1 MMAERRSKM
10 GQVRWA
16 GWAMVFAAAWT
27 LSAGQAY
34 ADIASDKMAAL
45 LIYPKIQYDS
55 TAGRDTVIRLTNTN
69 TTQAILAHCFYL
81 DANSHCEGG
90 SADREICTNDPGRCT
105 GGGVCRPGWI
115 ETDFR
120 INLTAGQP
128 IEWIAS
134 EGLADACPPASM
146 DCDGYLPLPR
156 GICTGNPFFT
166 CGSDA
171 DCARFSAGRCTQSN
185 VGTRIPRVP
194 EDPFV
199 GELKCI
205 AVDANG
211 IPVPRNEL
219 KGEAILTEVDGP
231 DAVYDT
237 ASYNAIGIQATG
249 ASTGATNEL
258 ILGGPDPEYNG
269 CPNYLIMEH
278 FFEDVNVPVPN
289 IDATVETSLVVVPCS
304 EDLLRQIPGAAVLQF
319 LVFNEFEQRFST
331 SKSIICYDETRLCNI
346 DTPNCSLS
354 IFSANVMGTVVG
366 QTRVQAIASP
376 VLKGVPS
383 AVLGIG
389 IQKHVGSTETRS
401 AAFNINHQGARD
413 AADVITI
420 P

>member
-1 MMAERRSKM
+1 M

-16 GWAMVFAAAWT
+16 GWAMVFAAAWV

-34 ADIASDKMAAL
+34 ADVASDKMAAL
-45 LIYPKIQYDS
+45 LIYPKIEFDS
-55 TAGRDTVIRLTNTN
+55 SAGKDTVIRLTNTN
-69 TTQAILAHCFYL
+69 PSQAILAHCFYL
-81 DANSHCEGG
+81 DANSHCHGG
-90 SADREICTNDPGRCT
+90 SNDRGICTNDPGACD
-105 GGGVCRPGWI
+105 GGGICRPGWN

-134 EGLADACPPASM
+134 DGLADSS
-146 DCDGYLPLPR
+146 LPLPR

-166 CGSDA
+166 CGNDA

-219 KGEAILTEVDGP
+219 KGEAILTTVDGE
-231 DAVYDT
+231 DTDFDT

-249 ASTGATNEL
+249 ASTGAANEL

-278 FFEDVNVPVPN
+278 FFEDVAQPIPN
-289 IDATVETSLVVVPCS
+289 TDATIETSLVVVPCS

-331 SKSIICYDETRLCNI
+331 SKSITCYDETRLCNI
-346 DTPNCSLS
+346 DTPNCALS

-366 QTRVQAIASP
+366 QTRIQAIASP
-376 VLKGVPS
+376 ALDGIPS

-389 IQKHVGSTETRS
+389 IQRHVSMEDTRS
-401 AAFNINHQGARD
+401 AAFNINQQGARD
-413 AADVITI
+413 VADVITI

>member
-1 MMAERRSKM
+1 M

-16 GWAMVFAAAWT
+16 GWAVVFAAAWV
-27 LSAGQAY
+27 LSAGQAF

-45 LIYPKIQYDS
+45 LIYPKIEFDS
-55 TAGRDTVIRLTNTN
+55 TAGKDTVIRLTNTN
-69 TTQAILAHCFYL
+69 STQAILVHCFYL
-81 DANSHCEGG
+81 DANSHCHGG
-90 SADREICTNDPGRCT
+90 SNDRGICTNSPAACT
-105 GGGVCRPGWI
+105 GGGICRPGWV

-128 IEWIAS
+128 IEWLAS
-134 EGLADACPPASM
+134 EGLADSNGSAAGSGGGAGGPP
-146 DCDGYLPLPR
+146 GLPLPR
-156 GICTGNPFFT
+156 GTCTGNPFFS

-185 VGTRIPRVP
+185 VGTRIPRVS

-205 AVDANG
+205 AIDSNG

-219 KGEAILTEVDGP
+219 KGEAILTEFNGHSAP
-231 DAVYDT
+231 YDT

-249 ASTGATNEL
+249 ASTGAANEL

-269 CPNYLIMEH
+269 CPNYLIMNH
-278 FFEDVNVPVPN
+278 FFEEVDRPVPN
-289 IDATVETSLVVVPCS
+289 APAEIETSLVVVPCS

-331 SKSIICYDETRLCNI
+331 SKSVTCYDETRLCNI
-346 DTPNCSLS
+346 DTPNCNFS
-354 IFSANVMGTVVG
+354 IFNANVMGTVAG
-366 QTRVQAIASP
+366 QTRVQAIRSP
-376 VLKGVPS
+376 ALDGVPS

-389 IQKHVGSTETRS
+389 IERHVGGTETRS
-401 AAFNINHQGARD
+401 AAFNLHHQGSRAE
-413 AADVITI
+413 ADIITI

>member
-1 MMAERRSKM
+1 M

-16 GWAMVFAAAWT
+16 GWAGVFAAAWV

-45 LIYPKIQYDS
+45 LIYPKIEFS
-55 TAGRDTVIRLTNTN
+55 TSAGRDTVIRLTNTN
-69 TTQAILAHCFYL
+69 TSQAILAHCFYL
-81 DANSHCEGG
+81 DANSHCHGG
-90 SADREICTNDPGRCT
+90 SNDRDICTNDPGHCT
-105 GGGVCRPGWI
+105 GGGICRPSWI

-134 EGLADACPPASM
+134 EGLADSCNNMS
-146 DCDGYLPLPR
+146 DCDHTLPLPR
-156 GICTGNPFFT
+156 GICTGNPFFN
-166 CGSDA
+166 CGSDS
-171 DCARFSAGRCTQSN
+171 DCALFSAGRCTQSN
-185 VGTRIPRVP
+185 VGTRIPKVP

-205 AVDANG
+205 AIDANG

-219 KGEAILTEVDGP
+219 KGEAILTEDNGLNAP
-231 DAVYDT
+231 YDT

-249 ASTGATNEL
+249 ASVGASNEL

-269 CPNYLIMEH
+269 CPNYLILEH
-278 FFEDVNVPVPN
+278 FFEDVQQPVPN
-289 IDATVETSLVVVPCS
+289 TDATIETSLVVVPCS

-346 DTPNCSLS
+346 DTPDCDKS
-354 IFSANVMGTVVG
+354 IFSAGVMGTVVG
-366 QTRVQAIASP
+366 QTRIQAIASP
-376 VLKGVPS
+376 RLDGIAS
-383 AVLGIG
+383 AVLAIG
-389 IQKHVGSTETRS
+389 IQRHVGDTETRS
-401 AAFNINHQGARD
+401 AAFNVNQQGSRD
-413 AADVITI
+413 LADIITI

>member
-1 MMAERRSKM
+1 M

-16 GWAMVFAAAWT
+16 GWAMVVAAAWV

-45 LIYPKIQYDS
+45 LIYPKIEFDS
-55 TAGRDTVIRLTNTN
+55 SAGKDTVIRLTNTN
-69 TTQAILAHCFYL
+69 PTQAILAHCFYL
-81 DANSHCEGG
+81 DANSHCHGG
-90 SADREICTNDPGRCT
+90 SNDRGICTNDPGACT
-105 GGGVCRPGWI
+105 GGGICRPGWN

-134 EGLADACPPASM
+134 DGLADSS
-146 DCDGYLPLPR
+146 LPLPR

-185 VGTRIPRVP
+185 VGTRIPKVP

-219 KGEAILTEVDGP
+219 KGEAILTTVDGE
-231 DAVYDT
+231 DTDFDT

-249 ASTGATNEL
+249 ASTGAANEL

-278 FFEDVNVPVPN
+278 FFEDVAQPVPN
-289 IDATVETSLVVVPCS
+289 TDATIETSLVVVPCS

-331 SKSIICYDETRLCNI
+331 SKSITCYDETRLCNI
-346 DTPNCSLS
+346 DTPNCALS

-366 QTRVQAIASP
+366 QTRIQAIASP
-376 VLKGVPS
+376 ALDGIPS

-389 IQKHVGSTETRS
+389 IQRHVSSEDTRS
-401 AAFNINHQGARD
+401 AAFNINQQGARD
-413 AADVITI
+413 VADVITI